1 MQVQTRDAGD
11 RIVGHPRLAGP
22 VGAGDEQPVQ
32 DGGEDRALD
41 RERESAVGEKR
52 LDDRPAAGL
61 LPQPAEQQRRTDP
74 PADQTIGVAAA
85 NLRQDQRPL
94 GITGDRGGQPFQPA
108 AGQHRVLAAEVLE
121 DPLLRPPVLADALDQ
136 IEVGVAVDRLL
147 AHEHAAISSDTHI

>member
-1 MQVQTRDAGD
+1 M
-11 RIVGHPRLAGP
+11 
-22 VGAGDEQPVQ
+22 Q

-74 PADQTIGVAAA
+74 PADQTIGVAAS

>member
-1 MQVQTRDAGD
+1 
-11 RIVGHPRLAGP
+11 
-22 VGAGDEQPVQ
+22 VQ

-41 RERESAVGEKR
+41 RERESAAGEKR

-74 PADQTIGVAAA
+74 PADQTIGVAAS

-108 AGQHRVLAAEVLE
+108 AGQHRVLAAEVL
-121 DPLLRPPVLADALDQ
+121 DDALFGAAILADALDQ
-136 IEVGVAVDRLL
+136 VEVSVAVDGLFADEHGDEL
-147 AHEHAAISSDTHI
+147 ASKYLARVKQQHASQRII